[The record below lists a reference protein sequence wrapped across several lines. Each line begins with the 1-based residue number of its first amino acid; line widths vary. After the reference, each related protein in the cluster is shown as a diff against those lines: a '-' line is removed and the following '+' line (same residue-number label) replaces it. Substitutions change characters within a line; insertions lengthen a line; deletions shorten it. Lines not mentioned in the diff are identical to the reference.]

1 MRGVGKGAWRRVFDY
16 PFELTIAL
24 VSLLPPLV
32 LGLDDDLFVTG
43 VVVRQLERPF
53 DVIWAIICIGGG
65 LSIMYGLITNNI
77 PPLYVGLR
85 MTSLGWG
92 VFCYLCVL
100 MLPDPKPHI
109 NLFALAAAVIIGM
122 SLCQASRLAKRYK
135 SLRRAAAKLL
145 GE

>member
-1 MRGVGKGAWRRVFDY
+1 MRGVGEGAWRRVFDY

-32 LGLDDDLFVTG
+32 LGLDDDLFATDA
-43 VVVRQLERPF
+43 VVQQLDRPF

-65 LSIMYGLITNNI
+65 LSIVYGLVTNNI

-92 VFCYLCVL
+92 VFSYLCVL
-100 MLPDPKPHI
+100 LLPDPKPHI
-109 NLFALAAAVIIGM
+109 SLFALSTAVIIGM
-122 SLCQASRLAKRYK
+122 SLCQASRLAKRYR
-135 SLRRAAAKLL
+135 SLRRAAKLL

>member
-1 MRGVGKGAWRRVFDY
+1 MRGVGEGAWRRMLDH
-16 PFELTIAL
+16 PFELTMTL
-24 VSLLPPLV
+24 VSLLPPLL
-32 LGLDDDLFVTG
+32 LGLDDDLFATDA
-43 VVVRQLERPF
+43 VVQQLDRPF

-65 LSIMYGLITNNI
+65 LSVMYGLVTDNI

-100 MLPDPKPHI
+100 LLPDPKPHI
-109 NLFALAAAVIIGM
+109 NLFALSAAVIIGM

-135 SLRRAAAKLL
+135 SLRRAAKLL